1 MSFSAQ
7 ECFDYAQQCERM
19 ASQEKDPGAKA
30 AFVECVRDWLEL
42 ARQMDT
48 FERARPKRL

>member
-1 MSFSAQ
+1 MGFSAR

-30 AFVECVRDWLEL
+30 AFVECVRHWLKL
-42 ARQMDT
+42 ARQREVL
-48 FERARPKRL
+48 ERSRPKLS